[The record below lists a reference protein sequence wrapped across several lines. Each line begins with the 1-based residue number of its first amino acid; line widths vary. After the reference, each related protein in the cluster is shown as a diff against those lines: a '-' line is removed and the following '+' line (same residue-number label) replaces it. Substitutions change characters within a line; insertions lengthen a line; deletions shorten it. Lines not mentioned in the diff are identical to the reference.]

1 MLWTFRMLA
10 LQLGVH
16 VIYFNRIYVLFIQYI
31 SVHLYKGPDFIPD
44 RGPKIASPPPEQR
57 GLYS

>member
-1 MLWTFRMLA
+1 MLWTFRMLV

-44 RGPKIASPPPEQR
+44 RGPKIAKSAP
-57 GLYS
+57 GAKGVI